1 MAFSHGSKGY
11 LKLGDTDLSAY
22 VESSDL
28 NLTRESA
35 DIKVYGA
42 AWVARVMGIISAAL
56 NAACAYDPTLD
67 TAVWAALISATATT
81 FEWGPQG
88 SGEGAVK
95 YSGSVWISSSAIS
108 APSTGKTTQN
118 FVCQPTGEIT
128 KGVFAA

>member
-1 MAFSHGSKGY
+1 MAFSHGSAGY
-11 LKLGDTDLSAY
+11 LKLGDTDISAY

-67 TAVWAALISATATT
+67 AAIWTALTGSAAVA

-88 SGEGAVK
+88 NGDGAVK
-95 YSGSVWISSSAIS
+95 YSGNVWISSSAIS
-108 APSTGKTTQN
+108 APSTGKATQN
-118 FVCQPTGEIT
+118 LVCQPTGEIM
-128 KGVFAA
+128 KGAFSA